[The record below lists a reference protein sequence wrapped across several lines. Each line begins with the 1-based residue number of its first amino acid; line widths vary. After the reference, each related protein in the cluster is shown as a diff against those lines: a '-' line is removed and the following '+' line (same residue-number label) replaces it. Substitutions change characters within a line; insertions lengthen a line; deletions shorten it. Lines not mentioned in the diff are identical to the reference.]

1 MSRWSDADKAYQ
13 LHSATCGECQGAGTS
28 LDRSRKRCEVGAGL
42 WRAYRAAGR
51 PDHFRWA
58 PVPVQHT
65 PMQDN
70 RQKQPGRR
78 P

>member
-1 MSRWSDADKAYQ
+1 MSRWSDADKAY
-13 LHSATCGECQGAGTS
+13 LDHHAACGECQGAGAS

-51 PDHFRWA
+51 PDHFKWA
-58 PVPVQHT
+58 PVPVHSM
-65 PMQDN
+65 PMEP
-70 RQKQPGRR
+70 KKPR